1 MLPHSVKRHLAG
13 QEKKKPH
20 SIRSSSLSV
29 FRSNTPPLLSSA
41 SLSPHSRPTHPPS
54 LARPHPP
61 ALQLLHFLFFLFFF
75 FVFFFFDPALRRFS
89 QSRPTHPPSPA
100 HLHPPAPPLLR
111 FFFFFFFFFVLFFF
125 DLLLLSIQTHPP
137 IVTGS
142 PSPTGTPPP
151 EFDLREQILCFGKE
165 GFSCILILTLLPGF
179 LALTLISGHSF
190 EVASWLFLTVRLM
203 FNNPAL
209 LLFCPN
215 GGLVF
220 SNVSGTAFR
229 NLSFGKNVKDRNMA
243 REICYALQFMT
254 DVTKFISRCMAS
266 LSAMVQLEL
275 PHVNILAKMDLR
287 FGNMAGVFQ
296 VMAFGVRALDKKD
309 LDPSFKAKLSKIATA
324 EMISSKEK
332 GRITSPLLDH
342 NKKRKLVVICLRRG
356 CPGASLALHVVHT
369 NLASMIQCFEWK
381 VNGRNDTKLDMEEA
395 PGIDMGRANSLIC
408 VPVARLSPIPLF
420 CYIMDA
426 CNLVAM
432 TLRKRLV
439 CSSMCGPS
447 AKCWKDQLKFKPER
461 FLSEEG
467 IGKSQLDVRG
477 QNFHFLPFGSGRR
490 GCPGTSLGL

>member
-61 ALQLLHFLFFLFFF
+61 ALQLLYFLFFLFFF

-100 HLHPPAPPLLR
+100 HLHLPAPPLLR

-243 REICYALQFMT
+243 REICYALQDGPDILVCDEAHVIKNVRADVTQALKQVKCQRRIALTGSPLQNNLMEYYCFMT

-296 VMAFGVRALDKKD
+296 VMALGVRALDKKD
-309 LDPSFKAKLSKIATA
+309 LDPSFKAKLAKIATA
-324 EMISSKEK
+324 EMISSKVK
-332 GRITSPLLDH
+332 P
-342 NKKRKLVVICLRRG
+342 KRNEFWI
-356 CPGASLALHVVHT
+356 
-369 NLASMIQCFEWK
+369 
-381 VNGRNDTKLDMEEA
+381 
-395 PGIDMGRANSLIC
+395 
-408 VPVARLSPIPLF
+408 
-420 CYIMDA
+420 
-426 CNLVAM
+426 
-432 TLRKRLV
+432 
-439 CSSMCGPS
+439 
-447 AKCWKDQLKFKPER
+447 
-461 FLSEEG
+461 
-467 IGKSQLDVRG
+467 
-477 QNFHFLPFGSGRR
+477 
-490 GCPGTSLGL
+490 